1 MYRFR
6 PFGTRDPPHLARIW
20 NRQPPQRGLAQ
31 PVTPDILESLIFSR
45 LIFDP
50 RGLIVAEREGTPIGF
65 VHAGFGPEEDQR
77 KLSTEMGV
85 TCMLLVDPSHDEAL
99 VDGKSLATVLLSH
112 SEAYL
117 RDRGS
122 SVFYGG
128 GIHPLDP
135 FYRGVYG
142 GSEMP
147 GVLVSDPRMLSVFQA
162 NGYQTI
168 DRVRVYHLE
177 LSPARTTFDRR
188 QLQVRRAT
196 RITTDYE
203 PRLTSWWETVT
214 TGEVERTR
222 FELADKQGGPRIGT
236 VMFWNLEPLASCW
249 GIRAA
254 GLVDLT
260 VEVSRR
266 RGGLATSLLSEA
278 FRRLQDEN
286 VTLVEVQTMESNRPA
301 IALYEQLGFRQVDEG
316 HVLRR
321 QSSL

>member
-6 PFGTRDPPHLARIW
+6 PFRNSDPPHLARIW

-31 PVTPDILESLIFSR
+31 PVTPEILESLVFSR
-45 LIFDP
+45 LLFDP
-50 RGLIVAEREGTPIGF
+50 QGLLVAEHDGTPVGF

-77 KLSTEMGV
+77 QLSTEMGV
-85 TCMLLVDPSHDEAL
+85 TCMLMIDPTHDDAV
-99 VDGKSLATVLLSH
+99 VDGMNLAAGLLAH

-122 SVFYGG
+122 TLFYGG
-128 GIHPLDP
+128 GIRPLDP
-135 FYRGVYG
+135 FYRGLYG

-147 GVLVSDPRMLSVFQA
+147 GVLASDTRLLSVFQE
-162 NGYQTI
+162 NGYETI
-168 DRVRVYHLE
+168 DSVRVYHLE
-177 LSPARTTFDRR
+177 LSTARAPFDRR

-203 PRLTSWWETVT
+203 PRLTSWWDIAT
-214 TGEVERTR
+214 TGDVERTR
-222 FELADKQGGPRIGT
+222 FELADKQGGPRIGAVT
-236 VMFWNLEPLASCW
+236 FWNLEPLASCW

-254 GLVDLT
+254 GLVDLSVDET
-260 VEVSRR
+260 RR

-286 VTLVEVQTMESNRPA
+286 ITLVEVQTMDSNRAA
-301 IALYEQLGFRQVDEG
+301 IALYEKLGFQQVDTG

-321 QSSL
+321 RCST